1 MAVILD
7 GQAVRRT
14 PPGVLAGRK
23 EDLKDRL
30 EEAGVEVQR
39 DVDQA

>member
-7 GQAVRRT
+7 GQGTRRAL
-14 PPGVLAGRK
+14 PWALAGWE
-23 EDLKDRL
+23 EDLEDRL